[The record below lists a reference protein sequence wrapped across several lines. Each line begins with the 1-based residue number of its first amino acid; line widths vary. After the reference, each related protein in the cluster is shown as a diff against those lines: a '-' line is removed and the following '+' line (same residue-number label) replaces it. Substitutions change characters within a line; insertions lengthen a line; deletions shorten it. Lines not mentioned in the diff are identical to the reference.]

1 MDGTSFTPVA
11 TGNWADNSSLKSVS
25 FDVTSA
31 RYLRLVATAGDGG
44 YASAAEIR
52 AAVS

>member
-1 MDGTSFTPVA
+1 VT
-11 TGNWADNSSLKSVS
+11 
-25 FDVTSA
+25 FDATSA

-52 AAVS
+52 AATT